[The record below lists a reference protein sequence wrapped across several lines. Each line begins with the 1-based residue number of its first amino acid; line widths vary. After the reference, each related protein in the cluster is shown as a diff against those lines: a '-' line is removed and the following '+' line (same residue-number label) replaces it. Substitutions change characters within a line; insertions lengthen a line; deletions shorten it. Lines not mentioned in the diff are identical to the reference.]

1 MTQMINNPAKASY
14 MRFDAIAKTMQ
25 VSGKSTTKTKDS
37 ANVKGLLQRLKQ
49 KNDNSDD
56 KGQEQEPLEVALDY
70 FIAIRKQRNM
80 LKQKV

>member
-1 MTQMINNPAKASY
+1 MTQMLNNPAKAAY

-49 KNDNSDD
+49 KSNDSDD
-56 KGQEQEPLEVALDY
+56 KEQEPLEVALDY

>member
-1 MTQMINNPAKASY
+1 MINNPAKAAY

-49 KNDNSDD
+49 KSNDSDD
-56 KGQEQEPLEVALDY
+56 KEQEPLEIALDY

>member
-1 MTQMINNPAKASY
+1 MINNPAKAAY

-25 VSGKSTTKTKDS
+25 VSGKSATKTKDS

-49 KNDNSDD
+49 KSNDSDD
-56 KGQEQEPLEVALDY
+56 KEQEPLEIALDY

>member
-49 KNDNSDD
+49 KSNDSDD
-56 KGQEQEPLEVALDY
+56 KEQEPLEIALDY

>member
-1 MTQMINNPAKASY
+1 MINNPAKASY

>member
-1 MTQMINNPAKASY
+1 MTQMINNPAKAAY

-25 VSGKSTTKTKDS
+25 VSGKSATKTKDS

-49 KNDNSDD
+49 KSNDSDD
-56 KGQEQEPLEVALDY
+56 KEQEPLEIALDY